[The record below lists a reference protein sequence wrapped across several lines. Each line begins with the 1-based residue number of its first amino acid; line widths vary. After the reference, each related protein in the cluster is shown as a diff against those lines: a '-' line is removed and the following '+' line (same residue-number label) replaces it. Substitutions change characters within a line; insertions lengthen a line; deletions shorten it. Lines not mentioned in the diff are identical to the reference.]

1 MIVPSKR
8 SVKNWQETMHWNL
21 KIVRIK
27 TKVLY
32 QNRRNGDLDFNTIIL
47 PTDDTGVVVMRTT
60 IRSGKISW
68 SAGETTGPGYS
79 GIYKTILGH
88 VNMRPM
94 L

>member
-60 IRSGKISW
+60 IRSGKIS
-68 SAGETTGPGYS
+68 
-79 GIYKTILGH
+79 
-88 VNMRPM
+88 
-94 L
+94 